1 MADMPSFFF
10 TKESH
15 SMFLIN
21 WVTKLYANLLFYLL
35 LMRYKTMY
43 ALALDSHRNE
53 VVEEEDLLY
62 TQYLI

>member
-1 MADMPSFFF
+1 MADMPSFFLQ
-10 TKESH
+10 KRAIVC
-15 SMFLIN
+15 FLIN